1 MLSLCLF
8 PNPHIQTQHTAL
20 LTRTIFN
27 PAVSHE
33 ADGLWSRLLR
43 QRKSLLHTSQDYR
56 GSYTPLNVHVLEL
69 HTGIKI
75 RDFSSSRETHLANFR
90 LRQSHGWLKNMLA
103 STQTHNCVLE
113 HCIEGTEGPNNDLAV
128 YKTLLN

>member
-33 ADGLWSRLLR
+33 ADGLWSRLSR

-90 LRQSHGWLKNMLA
+90 LRQSHGWLKTCLQAHKHTNVFWNTALKA
-103 STQTHNCVLE
+103 LKDQTM
-113 HCIEGTEGPNNDLAV
+113 T
-128 YKTLLN
+128 